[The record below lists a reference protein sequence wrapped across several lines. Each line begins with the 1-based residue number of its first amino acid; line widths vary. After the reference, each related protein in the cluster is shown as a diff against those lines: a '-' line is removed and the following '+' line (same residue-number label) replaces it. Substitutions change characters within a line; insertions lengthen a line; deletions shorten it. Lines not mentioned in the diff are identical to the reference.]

1 MYKLNK
7 PSKLININSMYLL
20 HVSHIMPYNKNVCN
34 THQMTPDKCIE
45 YFDVIPGLANYVTE
59 K

>member
-1 MYKLNK
+1 
-7 PSKLININSMYLL
+7 MYLL
-20 HVSHIMPYNKNVCN
+20 HVSHWMPYHKNVCN
-34 THQMTPDKCIE
+34 THQKTPDKCIE